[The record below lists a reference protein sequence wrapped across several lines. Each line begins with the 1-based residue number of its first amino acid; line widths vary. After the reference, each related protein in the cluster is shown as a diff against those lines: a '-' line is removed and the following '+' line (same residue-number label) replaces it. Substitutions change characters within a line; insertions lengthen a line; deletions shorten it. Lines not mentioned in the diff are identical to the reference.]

1 MKSLEALNEML
12 LVTSSYGNK
21 YSFYV
26 QLLIRRISSKHP
38 RVIIRRLDT
47 VIITRQIKIF

>member
-21 YSFYV
+21 YSFYIK
-26 QLLIRRISSKHP
+26 LLIRRISSKHP
-38 RVIIRRLDT
+38 RLIIRRFCT
-47 VIITRQIKIF
+47 IVIACQVKLL